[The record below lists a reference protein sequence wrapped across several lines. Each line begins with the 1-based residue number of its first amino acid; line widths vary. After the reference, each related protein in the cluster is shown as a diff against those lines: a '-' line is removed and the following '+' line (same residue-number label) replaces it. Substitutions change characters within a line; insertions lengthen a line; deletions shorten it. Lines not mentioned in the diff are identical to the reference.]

1 MTDSSW
7 EPAKSNPIT
16 NTAAVRREVMKTAAD
31 AIRKSAIAD
40 ERARSMA
47 SVDVGET
54 PGEVV
59 YTENKL
65 ELLHYE
71 SLTETQHDVPI
82 LVVYALINRPFVLDL
97 QPDRSVVRRLLEGG
111 HDVYLID
118 WGEPSRLDA
127 SLGIYDYVERYIDNC
142 VDVVR
147 DRSGQDA
154 INVLGYCMGG
164 TLSTIYAALH
174 PEKVATL
181 GLMATGLYFE
191 DSGGILERW
200 GDETYYDPR
209 DVTRAFGTVPA
220 EFLAVGFALMDP
232 VANYLTK
239 YVHLYD
245 RLENEDFVENFARM
259 ERWLSD
265 GVDVAGEVYA
275 QFLEDLYQDNRLYRN
290 ELDVGGE
297 HVDIMNID
305 MPVLQIVGEYDNL
318 VPNEASLAF
327 NDAIPADVTVIQYPT
342 GHVGLSMSDAVHRDV
357 WPEVAEWF
365 FEHSGAP
372 SLADVIG
379 EGIEEVLG
387 YDVETDVTVGDADE
401 VEVRIAGGSGH
412 IQHGIVQRDV
422 ESIRRFVED
431 ALGVEIRIE
440 EGSDGIVVQVQGDE
454 AAGRVV
460 VTGIGEAISEEIEEA
475 IAETDIAAAM
485 ELEDV
490 EGIGPTYAG
499 RLRETGIEDVVSLAA
514 TEPGAVA
521 AAAEA
526 TRGQARNWVASARDL
541 TERVGR
547 AGESGRGLQTVDG
560 IGPTYAERLR
570 RAGIRGIVDLADSDV
585 GAVADAAGVSV
596 EEATEWVERATAIE
610 RTVED

>member
-1 MTDSSW
+1 MTDEGR
-7 EPAKSNPIT
+7 EPTTSNPF
-16 NTAAVRREVMKTAAD
+16 AGVVALQREVSRTAAD
-31 AIRKSAIAD
+31 AVRKSAVLD
-40 ERARSMA
+40 DRLTSMA
-47 SVDVGET
+47 SVGVGET
-54 PGEVV
+54 PSEVV

-71 SLTETQHDVPI
+71 PLTETQHEVPV

-97 QPDRSVVRRLLEGG
+97 QPDRSVVRRLLEAG
-111 HDVYLID
+111 HDVYLVD

-174 PEKVATL
+174 PEKVETL
-181 GLMATGLYFE
+181 GLMATGLRFE
-191 DSGGILERW
+191 DTAGVLERW
-200 GDETYYDPR
+200 GDAAYYDPR
-209 DVTRAFGTVPA
+209 TVTDAFGTVPA
-220 EFLAVGFALMDP
+220 EFLAAGFALMDP
-232 VANYLTK
+232 VANYLSK

-275 QFLEDLYQDNRLYRN
+275 QFLEDIYQSNRLYRN
-290 ELDVGGE
+290 ELEVGGE
-297 HVDIMNID
+297 LVDITNID

-327 NDAIPADVTVIQYPT
+327 NDVIPADVTAIQYPT

-372 SLADVIG
+372 SFADVIG

-387 YDVETDVTVGDADE
+387 YDVETDVTVGGVDE
-401 VEVRIAGGSGH
+401 VEIRIAGESGH
-412 IQHGIVQRDV
+412 IEHGIVQRDV

-431 ALGVEIRIE
+431 ALGVEVSIDKE
-440 EGSDGIVVQVQGDE
+440 PDGIVVQVQGDE
-454 AAGRVV
+454 TAGRVV

-475 IAETDIAAAM
+475 IEETDIAAAI

-499 RLRETGIEDVVSLAA
+499 RLRQAGIEDVVSLAA
-514 TEPGAVA
+514 TEPGTVA

-526 TRGQARNWVASARDL
+526 TRDQARDWVASARDL
-541 TERVGR
+541 AERVER
-547 AGESGRGLQTVDG
+547 PGESGRHLETVDG

-570 RAGIRGIVDLADSDV
+570 RAGIRRIADLADTDV
-585 GAVADAAGVSV
+585 DAVADAAGVSAEV
-596 EEATEWVERATAIE
+596 ATEWVERATAIE
-610 RTVED
+610 RAVDD